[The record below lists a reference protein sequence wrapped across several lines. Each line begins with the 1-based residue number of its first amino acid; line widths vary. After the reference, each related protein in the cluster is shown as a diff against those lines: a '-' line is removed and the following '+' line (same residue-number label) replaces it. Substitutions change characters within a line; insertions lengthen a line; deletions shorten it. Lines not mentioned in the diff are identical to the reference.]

1 MPSYYKMSLHRKNES
16 RFEFHVDVISMLIL
30 NEGLKAGFENKSTT
44 KCANSILV
52 FKNNENIYTHFIQ
65 FENFK

>member
-1 MPSYYKMSLHRKNES
+1 MPSYYKMSLHRKNEI
-16 RFEFHVDVISMLIL
+16 RFEFHVDVISVLIL

-44 KCANSILV
+44 KCANSIPVLN
-52 FKNNENIYTHFIQ
+52 NNENIYTHFIQ